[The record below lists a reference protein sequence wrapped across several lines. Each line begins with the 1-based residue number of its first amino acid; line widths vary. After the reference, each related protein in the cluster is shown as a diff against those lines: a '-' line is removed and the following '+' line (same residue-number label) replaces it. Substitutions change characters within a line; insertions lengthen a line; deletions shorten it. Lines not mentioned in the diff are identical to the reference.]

1 MILKYKMEKLN
12 NIMIIDDDE
21 IFHLIFSDIIVMA
34 DVTRKISS
42 FLSAEESLNYLNTT
56 DNLPELIFLDINMP
70 GLDGWDFLNEFA
82 KLSDNIK
89 NKVKIVMLSS
99 SIFEEDRIKAQKN
112 KYVADFVVKPIDVEK
127 VQTLVKE
134 LPNRSLVA

>member
-1 MILKYKMEKLN
+1 
-12 NIMIIDDDE
+12 MIIDDDE